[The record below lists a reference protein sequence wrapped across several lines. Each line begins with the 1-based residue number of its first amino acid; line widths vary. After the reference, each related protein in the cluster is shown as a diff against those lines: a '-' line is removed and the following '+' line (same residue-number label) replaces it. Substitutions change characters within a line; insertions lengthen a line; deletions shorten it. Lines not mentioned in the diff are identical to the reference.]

1 MILKQFISKLNLF
14 LLLSFLHVFFFK
26 VFIHQRNLIS
36 HNYHKFIT
44 NEKMLVNIATGR
56 KSRHR
61 IRKKGTKPERFS

>member
-14 LLLSFLHVFFFK
+14 LLLSFLRVFFK
-26 VFIHQRNLIS
+26 VSIHQRNLIS

-44 NEKMLVNIATGR
+44 KEKMLVNIATGR

-61 IRKKGTKPERFS
+61 IRKKRTNPERFS

>member
-14 LLLSFLHVFFFK
+14 LLLSFLHVFFK

-61 IRKKGTKPERFS
+61 IRKKRTKPERFS

>member
-1 MILKQFISKLNLF
+1 MILYQVISKLNLF
-14 LLLSFLHVFFFK
+14 LLLSFLHVFFLS
-26 VFIHQRNLIS
+26 IYSPAELIS

-61 IRKKGTKPERFS
+61 IRKKRTKPERFS